1 MQVTKENL
9 NLLPEKERDY
19 VKNLLD
25 YDLEEINSFNKG
37 VFTLH
42 WQDYHDEY
50 SSERTDPCPDFYG
63 MYYIR
68 KDGRRLMYSPV
79 TLVEVDEYMF
89 FLWNILNPEESPY
102 KIKDE

>member
-25 YDLEEINSFNKG
+25 YDLQEINSFNKG
-37 VFTLH
+37 VFTIH
-42 WQDYHDEY
+42 WQEYHDEY
-50 SSERTDPCPDFYG
+50 SPERTDPCPDFYG

-68 KDGRRLMYSPV
+68 KDNNRVMYLPV
-79 TLVEVDEYMF
+79 TFQEINEYLF
-89 FLWNILNPEESPY
+89 FLWSILKDNEDGES
-102 KIKDE
+102 K

>member
-1 MQVTKENL
+1 MQITKENL
-9 NLLPEKERDY
+9 NSLPEKERNY

-25 YDLEEINSFNKG
+25 YDLEEINSFHKG

-50 SSERTDPCPDFYG
+50 SPERTDPCPDFYG

-68 KDGRRLMYSPV
+68 KNNNRVMYVPV
-79 TLVEVDEYMF
+79 TLQEIDEYLF
-89 FLWNILNPEESPY
+89 FLWSIL
-102 KIKDE
+102 KDE

>member
-19 VKNLLD
+19 VKNLLN
-25 YDLEEINSFNKG
+25 YNLEEINSFHKG

-50 SSERTDPCPDFYG
+50 SPERTDPCPDFYG

-68 KDGRRLMYSPV
+68 KNNNRVMYLPV
-79 TLVEVDEYMF
+79 AFQEINEYLF
-89 FLWNILNPEESPY
+89 FLWSIL
-102 KIKDE
+102 KDNEDGENE

>member
-1 MQVTKENL
+1 MQITKENL

-25 YDLEEINSFNKG
+25 YDLQEINSFNKG
-37 VFTLH
+37 IFTLH

-50 SSERTDPCPDFYG
+50 SPERTDPCPDFYG

-68 KDGRRLMYSPV
+68 KNNNRVMYLPV
-79 TLVEVDEYMF
+79 TLQEVDEYLF
-89 FLWNILNPEESPY
+89 FLWSIL
-102 KIKDE
+102 KDNEVE